1 MNTEHLLSRLKILQ
15 ALELFQE
22 NLHEIIEIL
31 IHSNDTFDFREKVKI
46 RFNINDE
53 QAQVIADMQVKRFTV
68 LQKQELLREIEEVK
82 MRLGD

>member
-1 MNTEHLLSRLKILQ
+1 MNTEYLLYRLKILQ

-31 IHSNDTFDFREKVKI
+31 IHSNDTFDFRKKVKI